1 MCWKGFANSTGRPS
15 GATLRPSNVAKP
27 PKPLPREDT
36 MSSVFSSGSLQE
48 VWGNLFIQLIFR
60 QEGTCLQKGDG
71 LNLRMIPVAPQSRGP
86 CIQCERPQ
94 AMYGANFAYF
104 DPNIWWNEDE
114 MRKQVEQL
122 NGCFVLT
129 GKVRVCCRGGL
140 KRAMSLCVCVCACMC
155 VCAWYEMRMMQRNV
169 PVPKSV

>member
-1 MCWKGFANSTGRPS
+1 
-15 GATLRPSNVAKP
+15 
-27 PKPLPREDT
+27 
-36 MSSVFSSGSLQE
+36 
-48 VWGNLFIQLIFR
+48 
-60 QEGTCLQKGDG
+60 
-71 LNLRMIPVAPQSRGP
+71 MIPVAPQSRGS

-129 GKVRVCCRGGL
+129 GKVRVCRQRWIE
-140 KRAMSLCVCVCACMC
+140 KSNVSVCVCVYVCMC
-155 VCAWYEMRMMQRNV
+155 LV
-169 PVPKSV
+169 